1 MGDSELDR
9 MAREVIDANAFLV
22 LGTSD
27 PDGTP
32 RVSPVFYGVH
42 GYRDFYWVS
51 HPGSHYSANIE
62 ARSAMSWV
70 VFDSSVTVRETRAV
84 YCSGTARE
92 VPAAELAEHVG
103 RAFRELRGARAF
115 TADQLTGDHL
125 RLYVARAETCEVHIA
140 GSHPTYGT
148 GTDRRVATR
157 VPPVE

>member
-51 HPGSHYSANIE
+51 HPGSHHSANIE
-62 ARSAMSWV
+62 ARSAVSCP
-70 VFDSSVTVRETRAV
+70 SPRPNR
-84 YCSGTARE
+84 
-92 VPAAELAEHVG
+92 
-103 RAFRELRGARAF
+103 
-115 TADQLTGDHL
+115 
-125 RLYVARAETCEVHIA
+125 
-140 GSHPTYGT
+140 
-148 GTDRRVATR
+148 
-157 VPPVE
+157 